1 MKKIF
6 TLNDPDVKKIRQSHP
21 ALKGRKLIG
30 SGQYSGVFES
40 DNPDTVLKL
49 SIDEAS
55 YLFHNDAFLR
65 PESHHFSQAVRDFGR
80 VGTFTTSKN
89 VTRTKLTNPVE
100 LQVPIYLY
108 EIEKL
113 HKIPQGTPN
122 SLLSRRIAK
131 DWRDGDERSQV
142 IDYRPRAKDIV
153 RHLRDNAFYQ
163 HDNPTVIDALEEL
176 AQFVQDYD
184 RAFVDLH
191 GANMMQRADG
201 TFVFSDPIGD
211 DRIYNAH
218 YTFKPVTTVTTA
230 DIRRLKAEYESA

>member
-1 MKKIF
+1 MKIF
-6 TLNDPDVKKIRQSHP
+6 TLTDPLVKEIRKNHP
-21 ALKGRKLIG
+21 ALAGRKLIG

-40 DNPDTVLKL
+40 DNENTVLKL

-55 YLFHNDAFLR
+55 YLFHTDALYR
-65 PESHHFSQAVRDFGR
+65 PDSHHFANVIHNFGR

-89 VTRTKLTNPVE
+89 VTRTKLTNPIE

-108 EIEKL
+108 EIERL
-113 HKIPQGTPN
+113 HKIPQGTSN
-122 SLLSRRIAK
+122 ATLSRRIAK
-131 DWRDGDERSQV
+131 DWREGDKQSQV
-142 IDYRPRAKDIV
+142 PDYRSRAKDIAH
-153 RHLRDNAFYQ
+153 HLRDNAFYQ
-163 HDNPTVIDALEEL
+163 HDNPTIIDALDEL
-176 AQFVQDYD
+176 AQFMQDYD

-218 YTFKPVTTVTTA
+218 YTFRPVTTLTA
-230 DIRRLKAEYESA
+230 ADVRALKAETQSA

>member
-1 MKKIF
+1 MKIF
-6 TLNDPDVKKIRQSHP
+6 TLNDPDVKKIRRDHP
-21 ALKGRKLIG
+21 ALSGQKLIG
-30 SGQYSGVFES
+30 SGQFSGVFES
-40 DNPDTVLKL
+40 GNENTILKL

-55 YLFHNDAFLR
+55 YLFHTDELLR
-65 PESHHFSQAVRDFGR
+65 PESHHFARVVRNFGR

-113 HKIPQGTPN
+113 YKIPQNTAN
-122 SLLSRRIAK
+122 STISRRIAK
-131 DWRDGDERSQV
+131 DWRTQDYLSSCVDLRS
-142 IDYRPRAKDIV
+142 RAKDIV
-153 RHLRDNAFYQ
+153 HHLRDSAFYQ
-163 HDNPTVIDALEEL
+163 YDNPTIIEALEEI
-176 AQFVQDYD
+176 AQFMADYD

-218 YTFKPVTTVTTA
+218 YTFKPLTTFTTA
-230 DIRRLKAEYESA
+230 DVRKLKEEYQSA